1 MPAARLFGSESPF
14 LRKRINPG
22 FDADE
27 MLLQHLP
34 NLLLHM
40 KVAAGLDPLTNPPI
54 NIGERRCALAVP
66 GVIR

>member
-1 MPAARLFGSESPF
+1 MPAARLFGSGSPF
-14 LRKRINPG
+14 LRKRINPR

-40 KVAAGLDPLTNPPI
+40 EVGHAPNLLTSAAALYK
-54 NIGERRCALAVP
+54 IGCAERWE
-66 GVIR
+66 

>member
-1 MPAARLFGSESPF
+1 
-14 LRKRINPG
+14 
-22 FDADE
+22 